1 MNKAD
6 GRTLAVIAPTSDIGE
21 FPLGPALSR
30 LADLYEVWLLGLRS
44 NSDVGL
50 PAKLVGLEDLG
61 LPAASIR
68 FALDDA
74 DLMALAKPSFLG
86 NLATMTEGEIT
97 FVDGHCLP
105 AGDGRVFSEPMSR
118 YDMEIVPVLPRQLAA
133 TKAGFSAS
141 IEAGLGE
148 PTGSV
153 LRLRSTSA
161 TRHILDDW
169 RNWMEHVYAYDPTRS
184 IVEAELSFL
193 RALPGWQPSVGWSHE
208 PVIAL
213 WSDLQPG
220 APSTRLLDTTG
231 FSVYQDTAG
240 LAYPLMERRTHS
252 GRDIEELSEKLH
264 NPWAEAPLQFR
275 TGAAVQPL
283 ARRIL
288 RAVDPVGVRWPD
300 PAMDEI
306 DQSYRRWLKEN
317 DSRHLPRFA
326 QALYWARPDLQIS
339 FPAPETAVPDFVH
352 WLRINDIT
360 IDGGAPVQ
368 SPPENLT
375 KRAARV
381 VGKRIGLNPIT
392 LGSSR
397 ETGAPRQGV
406 NLVGFASAETGLG
419 EAMRGTLRALRASGH
434 ETAVLDFSDRIYARQ
449 RAAEEVA
456 RSLGTPYDVSIYHLN
471 PTELIDYAD
480 DALAYRMSAD
490 RQIGFFFWETEK
502 IPDSWVPA
510 CHMVDE
516 IWVASTYLRRAFA
529 KVTDKPI
536 RVMGM
541 PVEAPPDTQPNR
553 GALGLDETDFVV
565 AYVTDAYSGLERKDP
580 RRAIRAFD
588 TAFGPEFE
596 GVHLLLKIGNLE
608 KFPGLRKE
616 LQAAAFGKPVTIVA
630 EYLNRGDLW
639 SLLACSDV
647 YLSLHASEGF
657 GLTILEAMTLG
668 VPSVVTAY
676 GGNLD
681 FNDSENSLLV
691 GYGFSEAQGG
701 PADIYRGNGMWA
713 DPHTEEAASHLMRL
727 RSDKDL
733 RRRLGAAARLRA
745 AEFSFEKYKERISQ
759 ALSRVD
765 S

>member
-6 GRTLAVIAPTSDIGE
+6 GRTLAVIAPTSDRDD

-30 LADLYEVWLLGLRS
+30 LADHYEVWLLGLRS
-44 NSDVGL
+44 TSDVGL
-50 PAKLVGLEDLG
+50 PAKLVRLEDLG

-74 DLMALAKPSFLG
+74 DLIALSKPSFLG
-86 NLATMTEGEIT
+86 NLAKLTGGEII
-97 FVDGHCLP
+97 FVDGHCLL
-105 AGDGRVFSEPMSR
+105 AGDGPVFSETMSR
-118 YDMEIVPVLPRQLAA
+118 YDMEIVPVLSRQLAA
-133 TKAGFSAS
+133 TKGGFSAR

-153 LRLRSTSA
+153 LRLRSTPA
-161 TRHILDDW
+161 TRDILDGW
-169 RNWMEHVYAYDPTRS
+169 RNWVEHVYAYDPTRS
-184 IVEAELSFL
+184 IVEAELRFL
-193 RALPGWQPSVGWSHE
+193 SALPGWQPSVGWSHE

-213 WSDLQPG
+213 WSDIQSG
-220 APSTRLLDTTG
+220 VISTRLLDTTG
-231 FSVYQDTAG
+231 FRAYQDTAG

-252 GRDIEELSEKLH
+252 GRDIEEMREKLR
-264 NPWAEAPLQFR
+264 NPWAETPVHFR

-339 FPAPETAVPDFVH
+339 FPAAETAVPDFVH
-352 WLRINDIT
+352 WLHINDIT
-360 IDGGAPVQ
+360 IDDGAPVQ
-368 SPPENLT
+368 PPPEHLT

-381 VGKRIGLNPIT
+381 VGRRIGHNRVT

-397 ETGAPRQGV
+397 QTGAPRQGV
-406 NLVGFASAETGLG
+406 NLIGFASAETGLG
-419 EAMRGTLRALRASGH
+419 EAMRGTLKALRASGH

-449 RAAEEVA
+449 RATEKVA

-480 DALAYRMSAD
+480 DALAYRMTAD

-516 IWVASTYLRRAFA
+516 IWVASTYLKRAFA
-529 KVTDKPI
+529 KVTSKPI
-536 RVMGM
+536 RVVGM
-541 PVEAPPDTQPNR
+541 PVEAPVDTQRNR
-553 GALGLDETDFVV
+553 GALGIEETDFVV
-565 AYVTDAYSGLERKDP
+565 TYVTDAYSGLERKDP

-596 GVHLLLKIGNLE
+596 GVHLLLKVGNLE

-616 LQAAAFGKPVTIVA
+616 LQHEIIGRPVTIVA
-630 EYLNRGDLW
+630 EYLNRKDLW
-639 SLLACSDV
+639 SLLACTDV

-657 GLTILEAMTLG
+657 GLTILEAMALG

-681 FNDSENSLLV
+681 FNDSGNSLLV
-691 GYGFSEAQGG
+691 GFGFTPAQGG
-701 PADIYRGNGMWA
+701 PADIYRGNGLWA
-713 DPHTEEAASHLMRL
+713 EPHTEEAAGHLVRL
-727 RSDKDL
+727 RSDIDL
-733 RRRLGAAARLRA
+733 RRRLGAAARRRA
-745 AEFSFEKYKERISQ
+745 VEFSFENYRERISQ
-759 ALSRVD
+759 ALLA
-765 S
+765 